1 MELFLLTAW
10 IVAISEFSERNA
22 KTKEDVALTTLFK
35 MWRGVSRVVPKNLNL
50 WRDPL
55 SQTGK
60 YLKGHSQ
67 PHLCLW
73 LHVRASLAI
82 IFYLE
87 DVRKTDNRTH
97 FPEHNLK

>member
-1 MELFLLTAW
+1 MELILFTAR
-10 IVAISEFSERNA
+10 IVAIWEFSETNA
-22 KTKEDVALTTLFK
+22 KRTKDVALTTLFLE
-35 MWRGVSRVVPKNLNL
+35 WLGVSRVVPKNLNL

-60 YLKGHSQ
+60 YLKGTSQ

-87 DVRKTDNRTH
+87 DVRKTDNQTH